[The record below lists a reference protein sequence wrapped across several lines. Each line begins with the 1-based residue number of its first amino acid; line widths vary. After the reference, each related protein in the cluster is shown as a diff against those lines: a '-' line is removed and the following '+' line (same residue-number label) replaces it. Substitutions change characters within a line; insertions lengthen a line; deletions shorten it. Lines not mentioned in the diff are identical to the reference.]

1 MAPGGSASD
10 NPSPVRVAVVADHD
24 LVAESVRIAVVRRG
38 YDAVAVRWLADGIQS
53 ASGTSLRLGRSPWAG
68 GPLPDVALLL
78 SDLSKIAQV
87 RSAQTLLGDLDVPWM
102 VMTGVPAGPAWGA
115 LYDSGAALVVSSDT
129 DLDTLC
135 VLIDDVYAG
144 RTLPDPERLRELVRS
159 WRAFAQQRHQ
169 LTTRIGTLTGREGEV
184 LQQLYEGLA
193 VRAIAAAG
201 EVTEATVR
209 SQVKAI
215 LRKLEVNSQVAA
227 VTAYREM
234 DSTVLLGSTVT
245 APSTAP
251 STAPTTAPTTARC

>member
-10 NPSPVRVAVVADHD
+10 DPPRVRVAVVADQH
-24 LVAESVRIAVVRRG
+24 LVAESVRVAVVRRG
-38 YDAVAVRWLADGIQS
+38 YDAVAVRWRADRPRAAANS
-53 ASGTSLRLGRSPWAG
+53 SLRLRPSTWVGKP
-68 GPLPDVALLL
+68 PPDVALLL

-135 VLIDDVYAG
+135 GLLDDLYAG

-159 WRAFAQQRHQ
+159 WRALAQHRHQ
-169 LTTRIGTLTGREGEV
+169 LSTRIGSLTGREGEV

-215 LRKLEVNSQVAA
+215 LRKLEVNSQMAA

-234 DSTVLLGSTVT
+234 DSTVLLGSMVEAASTV
-245 APSTAP
+245 PSP
-251 STAPTTAPTTARC
+251 GSSPARA